1 MSDAQIDKYLFNEMP
16 ESEREKFE
24 DTFVSDDVHFYAIA
38 ERENELVDR
47 YVRGEMAGDERV
59 RFERSLGDN
68 PARRQ
73 KIENAKILREF
84 IADER
89 PETKTITIAE
99 RSGFFSRLFSF
110 GPTLQFA
117 SVSLIVLLA
126 LASVFLWSENRRL
139 GSLQQELAASRQRE
153 SDLAARI
160 DEESATSGDL
170 TADLEAERERA
181 AKLEAEI
188 AKLRNDTLR
197 PPVNNP
203 PVTIATLFLSSRGI
217 RGGDAV
223 PVRRLELSPGVSRV
237 SILIEIPSDAP
248 SSDNSFSITLSGER
262 VAQKLNAKVRRGEK
276 SIAITLPTA
285 KLKPGRNE
293 LVVLDS
299 KDAVVTRYIIAV
311 TQGP

>member
-1 MSDAQIDKYLFNEMP
+1 MSDIQIDKYLYNEMP
-16 ESEREKFE
+16 ETEREKFE
-24 DTFVSDDVHFYAIA
+24 DSFVSDDALFYEIV

-47 YVRGEMAGDERV
+47 YARGEMSGDERG

-89 PETKTITIAE
+89 PAAKTITIAE

-117 SVSLIVLLA
+117 SIGLIAILA

-153 SDLAARI
+153 SELASRI

-181 AKLEAEI
+181 AQLEAEI
-188 AKLRNDTLR
+188 AKLRSTTTH

-203 PVTIATLFLSSRGI
+203 PVTIATLFLSSAGI
-217 RGGDAV
+217 RGDAV
-223 PVRRLELSPGVSRV
+223 PVKRFELSPGVSRV
-237 SILIEIPSDAP
+237 SVVVGI
-248 SSDNSFSITLSGER
+248 SSDVASSESLTVTLNGER
-262 VAQKLNAKVRRGEK
+262 VGEKLKAKVRRGET
-276 SIAITLPTA
+276 SIAITLPAA

-293 LVVLDS
+293 LFVSDS
-299 KDAVVTRYIIAV
+299 KDAVVARYIIAV
-311 TQGP
+311 TQNP